1 MRHLSRALWR
11 VVTFPW
17 RLSRRR
23 ISAQLVYSQVLVVLL
38 TVLLMEL
45 IVITIAL
52 GLFLSGVIEDQTP
65 DYTLAQR
72 AQTIGLLLSSGTTAE
87 QLGGGAGNLSEP
99 TRAELQTQLTRL
111 IGATFVP
118 EDEYGPPT
126 MSVDEPNIAFA
137 IITDRDGAIAVTT
150 DPARA
155 ALLQPVESVELPL
168 TSRLTHRA
176 IALPVESS
184 ARDNLYVTDIEART
198 SVATH
203 PIMHD
208 GEVVGAIA
216 LQGIPAPKPTLS
228 DVVSPRTLGGFAL
241 TNLIVL
247 TIIAIPALLVSIP
260 VGAWRARRISRRLSS
275 LAEAADAMSSGDL
288 SRRVAVQGE
297 DEISRLGT
305 RFNDMIERLDRTDQA
320 RKAFV
325 ANVSHELRTPVAII
339 QGNIERMI
347 DHPAPPASQNSDRQT
362 LEMIHGETVT
372 LSRLIDDLFTL
383 ARIEEAA
390 LPVERLPLRLDEVAA
405 QAVESIKPVAWE
417 QRRVSIESLVRGD
430 LPPVLA
436 DRTRLRQILGNLL
449 YNALRHTPEGG
460 LIVVASA
467 RRGEMAEVSV
477 SDTGAGL
484 TEDELERVFERFYQS
499 ERVVRHREGAGL
511 GLAIVKQLVE
521 AQGGTISV
529 ESAPGQGTTFRFT
542 LPLAPSGAAGR
553 PVEGR

>member
-1 MRHLSRALWR
+1 MRRLPRALWR
-11 VVTFPW
+11 AVTFPW

-23 ISAQLVYSQVLVVLL
+23 ISAQLIYSQVLVVLL

-45 IVITIAL
+45 VVIVVAL
-52 GLFLSGVIEDQTP
+52 GLFLSGVIDDQTP

-87 QLGGGAGNLSEP
+87 QLRGGAGNLSEP
-99 TRAELQTQLTRL
+99 TRAELQAQLARL

-118 EDEYGPPT
+118 EDHYGPPT

-137 IITDRDGAIAVTT
+137 VITDRDGTVAVTT
-150 DPARA
+150 DPAQA
-155 ALLQPVESVELPL
+155 ALLQPVDAVELPL

-176 IALPVESS
+176 IALPGQSS
-184 ARDNLYVTDIEART
+184 ASDNLYVTDLAART
-198 SVATH
+198 TVASH
-203 PIMHD
+203 PIAQD
-208 GEVVGAIA
+208 SEVVGAIT

-228 DVVSPRTLGGFAL
+228 DVVSPGTLGGFAL

-247 TIIAIPALLVSIP
+247 TVIAIPALLVSIP
-260 VGAWRARRISRRLSS
+260 VGAWRARRISRRLST
-275 LAEAADAMSSGDL
+275 LADAADAMSNGDL

-305 RFNDMIERLDRTDQA
+305 RFNDMIERLDRTDRA

-347 DHPAPPASQNSDRQT
+347 DQPQPPASQNGDRQA
-362 LEMIHGETVT
+362 LEMIHEETVT

-390 LPVERLPLRLDEVAA
+390 LPVERLPLRLEEVAA

-430 LPPVLA
+430 VPPVLA
-436 DRTRLRQILGNLL
+436 DRTRLRQIFGNLL

-460 LIVVASA
+460 LIVVAST

-477 SDTGAGL
+477 SDTGAGM

-499 ERVVRHREGAGL
+499 ERAVRHREGAGL

-521 AQGGTISV
+521 AQGGSIAV
-529 ESAPGQGTTFRFT
+529 ESEPGQGTTFRFT
-542 LPLAPSGAAGR
+542 LPLAPAVAAGR
-553 PVEGR
+553 HVDGR